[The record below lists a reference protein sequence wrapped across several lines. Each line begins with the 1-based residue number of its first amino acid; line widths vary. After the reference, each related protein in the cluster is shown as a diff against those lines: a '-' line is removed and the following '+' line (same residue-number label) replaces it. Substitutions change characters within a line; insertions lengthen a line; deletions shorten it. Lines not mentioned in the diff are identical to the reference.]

1 MTDDQQTIQLP
12 TVVIVGRPNVG
23 KSTLF
28 NRIIGEQ
35 VAIVENRPGVTRD
48 RKEVEAEWLGRPFLL
63 VDTGG
68 WLPGGTDLDAKV
80 SRQVEAAV
88 KSADLVLFLV
98 DGAVGVTEDDESIA
112 IWLRRI
118 KSPVLLVANKADNDR
133 REGERWE
140 FLALGLGDPIPV
152 SALHGRRAGDLL
164 DEVIARIADVS
175 AAGIAEAEEAE
186 QDWVPPEIA
195 PPRVAVVGRPNVG
208 KSTLFNRLV
217 GEDRSVVHDMPGTT
231 RDAIDTLVETEDGP
245 IVFVDTAGMRR
256 RSKIDDAAEYYSF
269 VRALRAID
277 DADIALFVID
287 ATEGVTGQDQ
297 RLAERVDAAGC
308 PIVLMLNK
316 WELIDDADRR
326 LDVIADVKRK
336 LGFIGDAPILKISA
350 LTGMGVHK
358 LRPVLQD
365 AIEQYHRRVPTRDV
379 NKVIA
384 AAQQKQPAPGGTRVL
399 YAMQGATDPP
409 TFTLFV
415 NRELPHTYLRYL
427 ERSIREA
434 FDFGSTP
441 IKLRVRRRTE

>member
-208 KSTLFNRLV
+208 
-217 GEDRSVVHDMPGTT
+217 DRKSVV
-231 RDAIDTLVETEDGP
+231 
-245 IVFVDTAGMRR
+245 
-256 RSKIDDAAEYYSF
+256 
-269 VRALRAID
+269 
-277 DADIALFVID
+277 
-287 ATEGVTGQDQ
+287 
-297 RLAERVDAAGC
+297 
-308 PIVLMLNK
+308 
-316 WELIDDADRR
+316 
-326 LDVIADVKRK
+326 
-336 LGFIGDAPILKISA
+336 
-350 LTGMGVHK
+350 
-358 LRPVLQD
+358 
-365 AIEQYHRRVPTRDV
+365 
-379 NKVIA
+379 
-384 AAQQKQPAPGGTRVL
+384 
-399 YAMQGATDPP
+399 
-409 TFTLFV
+409 
-415 NRELPHTYLRYL
+415 
-427 ERSIREA
+427 
-434 FDFGSTP
+434 
-441 IKLRVRRRTE
+441 